1 MDYRNLGHTGLKV
14 SELCLGTMQW
24 GWTAGEDAAVEVMD
38 AFVAAGGNFI
48 DTADVYSR
56 WAEGNPGGVSEEI
69 IGRWMK
75 SRGNRDQVVLAT
87 KVRARMWDG
96 PNGEGLSKVHIV
108 KACEDSLRRLQTD
121 YIDLYQTHFFDA
133 DTPIEETM
141 ETLDLLVRQGKVRY
155 VGCSNYP
162 AWRLTHALWASDK
175 RGWVR
180 YDSLQPHYNL
190 VHRGEFERELRD
202 VCTHFGLGVIPY
214 SPLAGGFLTGKYR
227 RSGAAESA
235 AGRERAQPLYERQ
248 GLRRPRCARRSGCRA
263 QCHCAPGR
271 ACLAAPPGL
280 RHRAHHRRQHRRA
293 ARGKPGCLCRRPH
306 HGRNGT
312 VEPGQQ
318 LGVAGPT
325 SRRFPHLRE
334 VVTARDGA
342 HTYRG

>member
-1 MDYRNLGHTGLKV
+1 MDYRNLGRTGLKV

-24 GWTAGEDAAVEVMD
+24 GWTASEAAAVAVMD
-38 AFVAAGGNFI
+38 AFVAAGGNFV

-75 SRGNRDQVVLAT
+75 GRGNRDQIVLAT
-87 KVRARMWDG
+87 KVRGRMWDG
-96 PNGEGLSKVHIV
+96 PNGEGLSRVHIV

-121 YIDLYQTHFFDA
+121 YIDLYQTHFFDS

-175 RGWVR
+175 NKWVR

-190 VHRGEFERELRD
+190 VHRAEFERELRD

-227 RSGAAESA
+227 RSGVAQSARAESVRNRYMNDKGFA
-235 AGRERAQPLYERQ
+235 VLDALDD
-248 GLRRPRCARRSGCRA
+248 
-263 QCHCAPGR
+263 
-271 ACLAAPPGL
+271 LAA
-280 RHRAHHRRQHRRA
+280 
-293 ARGKPGCLCRRPH
+293 ARNATVLQVALAWQLHLDYVTAPIIGA
-306 HGRNGT
+306 NT
-312 VEPGQQ
+312 VEQ
-318 LGVAGPT
+318 LEESLGACGVDLST
-325 SRRFPHLRE
+325 DE
-334 VVTARDGA
+334 MARL
-342 HTYRG
+342 TQVSSWE